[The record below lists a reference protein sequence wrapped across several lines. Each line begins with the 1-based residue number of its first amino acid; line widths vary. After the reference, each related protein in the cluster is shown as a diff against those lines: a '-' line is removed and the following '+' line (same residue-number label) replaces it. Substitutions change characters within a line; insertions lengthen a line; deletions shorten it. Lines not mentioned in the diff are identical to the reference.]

1 MTFGKPIR
9 AILAVLILLSPG
21 ALEKE
26 PLLAMS
32 DLFVLRFNPAG
43 IPSLKQANDKYDT
56 EYIRKGETLGH
67 VIVRYRMLEEP
78 WQEFL
83 TKKIDEVRCQ
93 VKISSRDNGTPQQ
106 YVIYNESG
114 WDDYF
119 ADLEFHERF
128 KVEDNALYWTLHFRN
143 LTHKPMELGD
153 IVLPLPFNSEPRW
166 DKTVMYTQRVVPHR
180 FISGHGSF
188 LYWMRPNSEGPYLVM
203 IPVAECPLFE
213 SSTNERNFK
222 PAKLEYSDRNGV
234 YIHSAVSLPAAI
246 AKGGSWRQSPT
257 SAVLTPKFSP
267 DDELTYVFKF
277 RWADDYD
284 GVREILY
291 EEGLFDIQ
299 VVPGM
304 TVPLDLDVMF
314 SLRSKNVSAS
324 IIPEFPGQ
332 TKIEELGQKAKNTR
346 VFKIKFSRLGENK
359 VTVNFGKAQ
368 TMILEFFVT
377 QPLETL
383 MKKRAAFLVRKQQ
396 HRDPSRWYNG
406 LFSEWDM
413 RHHVL
418 RGPDDTDGLRR
429 YVLSCDDPG
438 LCKAPYIAAKNT
450 AYPSAK
456 EIEAV
461 EYYLENFVWGKLQCT
476 DSEPYPYAVYGIP
489 DWKTNR
495 ESKPADREGWTGHV
509 WRVFDYP
516 HVINLYWSMY
526 RVAKYYPDLTKYLD
540 ADGYLDRAFGTAK
553 AFFTIPSRTA
563 NWEASA
569 LGNYDELVI
578 PYLIEELYA
587 KEWKEKADWLKEQWE
602 RKVEHFINDRP
613 NLFHSEYPYDPTGFE
628 SYQAFARY
636 AVEELN
642 DKNAAVTATD
652 KDMNVTIE
660 DALKFMEE
668 EIALNIAARGWL
680 ETAYYLLGGER
691 ALRYMSQ
698 MGGWEILDYGLHYA
712 QDPTDYLRLGYASFL
727 SSWALMNAGT
737 YDSNYG
743 FWYPGEENDGAAG
756 SAFVMQAFG
765 RTWLGKEQG
774 RGPWFYS
781 CEIDLGFGAALRTSA
796 TIVADDPLFGLF
808 AFGGSLVRIGNYI
821 NVIPRDG
828 LRQRFHAIRGN
839 LRFHL
844 ILERDGFSYEKPIRF
859 DDSLDEVFFMLEN
872 RTGDDH
878 TTSLSISGMPPGRY
892 ELFCDRRSIAV
903 FEPSMSKREISLTF
917 TEKKELEILIKKIS

>member
-9 AILAVLILLSPG
+9 ALLAVLILLSPE
-21 ALEKE
+21 A
-26 PLLAMS
+26 
-32 DLFVLRFNPAG
+32 DLFILRFDPAG
-43 IPSLKQANDKYDT
+43 ISSLKRANDKYDT

-78 WQEFL
+78 WKEFL
-83 TKKIDEVRCQ
+83 TKKIDEDQRQVR
-93 VKISSRDNGTPQQ
+93 ISSSDDDTPHQF
-106 YVIYNESG
+106 VVYNASG

-128 KVEDNALYWTLHFRN
+128 KVEGDALYWTLHFRN
-143 LTHKPMELGD
+143 LTPKPLELGD
-153 IVLPLPFNSEPRW
+153 IVLPLPFNSGSRW

-203 IPVAECPLFE
+203 IPVAKCPLFE

-222 PAKLEYSDRNGV
+222 PAKLEYFDRDGV
-234 YIHSAVSLPAAI
+234 YIHSAASLPDAI

-257 SAVLTPKFSP
+257 SATLMPKFSP

-277 RWADDYD
+277 RWAGDYN

-304 TVPLDLDVMF
+304 TVPLDLDVML
-314 SLRSKNVSAS
+314 SLRTNNVITA
-324 IIPEFPGQ
+324 ITPEFPDQ
-332 TKIEELGQKAKNTR
+332 TKIEEQGQKAIDTH

-359 VTVNFGKAQ
+359 LTVNFGKAQ

-383 MKKRAAFLVRKQQ
+383 MKKRAAFLVQKQQ

-413 RHHVL
+413 RHQVL

-438 LCKAPYIAAKNT
+438 LCKAPYIAAKNA
-450 AYPSAK
+450 AYPSAE

-461 EYYLENFVWGKLQCT
+461 EYYLENFVWRKLQCT
-476 DSEPYPYAVYGIP
+476 DSESYPYAVYGIP

-495 ESKPADREGWTGHV
+495 ESKPEDREGWTGHV

-526 RVAKYYPDLTKYLD
+526 RVAKYYPDLTNYLD

-553 AFFTIPSRTA
+553 AYFTIPYQTA
-563 NWEASA
+563 NWKASA

-578 PYLIEELYA
+578 PFLIEELYA
-587 KEWKEKADWLKEQWE
+587 KKWREKADWLKEQWE
-602 RKVEHFINDRP
+602 KKVEHFINDGP

-636 AVEELN
+636 ALEKPGN
-642 DKNAAVTATD
+642 
-652 KDMNVTIE
+652 MNVTLE
-660 DALKFMEE
+660 DASKFMEE
-668 EIALNIAARGWL
+668 EITLNIAARGWL

-698 MGGWEILDYGLHYA
+698 MGGWAILDYGLHYA

-737 YDSNYG
+737 PDSNYG

-781 CEIDLGFGAALRTSA
+781 CEIDLGFGAALRTAA
-796 TIVADDPLFGLF
+796 TVVADDPLFGLY
-808 AFGGSLVRIGNYI
+808 AFGGSLARTGKYI
-821 NVIPRDG
+821 DVIPRDG

-844 ILERDGFSYEKPIRF
+844 LLERDGFSHEKPIRF
-859 DDSLDEVFFMLEN
+859 DDSLNEVSFMLEN

-878 TTSLSISGMPPGRY
+878 TTSLSISGLPPGRY
-892 ELFCDRRSIAV
+892 ELFCDRHSLAV
-903 FEPSMSKREISLTF
+903 FESLMSKREIPLSF
-917 TEKKELEILIKKIS
+917 TEKKELEVIIKKK

>member
-1 MTFGKPIR
+1 
-9 AILAVLILLSPG
+9 
-21 ALEKE
+21 
-26 PLLAMS
+26 MS
-32 DLFVLRFNPAG
+32 DLFLIRFDPSG
-43 IPSLKQANDKYDT
+43 ISSLKRANDKYDT
-56 EYIRKGETLGH
+56 EYIRQGETLGH

-78 WQEFL
+78 WQDFS
-83 TKKIDEVRCQ
+83 TKKIDEIRCQ
-93 VKISSRDNGTPQQ
+93 VRISSGKGDTPHQ
-106 YVIYNESG
+106 YVVYNASG

-128 KVEDNALYWTLHFRN
+128 RVEGDALYWTLHFRN
-143 LTHKPMELGD
+143 LTHKPLELGD
-153 IVLPLPFNSEPRW
+153 IVLPLPFNSGPRW

-203 IPVAECPLFE
+203 IPVAECPPFE

-222 PAKLEYSDRNGV
+222 PVKLEYYDRNGL
-234 YIHSAVSLPAAI
+234 YIHSAASLPDAI
-246 AKGGSWRQSPT
+246 AKGGSWRQAPS
-257 SAVLTPKFSP
+257 SATLTPKYSP

-284 GVREILY
+284 GIREIFY
-291 EEGLFDIQ
+291 EEGLFDIH

-304 TVPLDLDVMF
+304 TVPSDLDVMLA
-314 SLRSKNVSAS
+314 LRTKNIVTS
-324 IIPEFPGQ
+324 IIPEFPDQ
-332 TKIEELGQKAKNTR
+332 TKIEELDHKAKDTR
-346 VFKIKFSRLGENK
+346 VFKIRFSRLGENK
-359 VTVNFGKAQ
+359 LTVNFGKAQ
-368 TMILEFFVT
+368 VMTLEFFVT

-383 MKKRAAFLVRKQQ
+383 MKKRSAFLVKKQQ
-396 HRDPSRWYNG
+396 HRDPGRWYDG

-413 RHHVL
+413 RYRVL

-438 LCKAPYIAAKNT
+438 LCKAPYIAAKN
-450 AYPSAK
+450 ASYPSAD

-461 EYYLENFVWGKLQCT
+461 EYYIEHFVWGKLQCA

-489 DWKTNR
+489 DWRTNR
-495 ESKPADREGWTGHV
+495 QSKPADREGWTGHV

-526 RVAKYYPDLTKYLD
+526 RVAKYYPKLTRYLD

-553 AFFTIPSRTA
+553 AYFTVPYQTS
-563 NWEASA
+563 NWKASA

-578 PYLIEELYA
+578 PQLIEELHA
-587 KEWKEKADWLKEQWE
+587 KGWRKKADWLREQWE

-636 AVEELN
+636 AVEKPRNMNITAE
-642 DKNAAVTATD
+642 AAID
-652 KDMNVTIE
+652 
-660 DALKFMEE
+660 FMEE
-668 EIALNIAARGWL
+668 EIALNIASRGWL
-680 ETAYYLLGGER
+680 EAAYYLLGGER

-698 MGGWEILDYGLHYA
+698 MGGWAILDYGLYYA
-712 QDPTDYLRLGYASFL
+712 EVPTDYLRLGYASFL
-727 SSWALMNAGT
+727 SSWALMNSGT
-737 YDSNYG
+737 PDSDYG
-743 FWYPGEENDGAAG
+743 FWYPGKENDGAAG
-756 SAFVMQAFG
+756 SAFVMQAYG

-781 CEIDLGFGAALRTSA
+781 CEIDLGFGAALRTAA
-796 TIVADDPLFGLF
+796 TIAADDPLFGLY
-808 AFGGSLVRIGNYI
+808 AFGGRVFRNSDYL

-828 LRQRFHAIRGN
+828 LRQRFHVVRQN
-839 LRFHL
+839 LRFHMF
-844 ILERDGFSYEKPIRF
+844 LERDGFCREKPIRL
-859 DDSLDEVFFMLEN
+859 DDSLEEVSFILEN

-878 TTSLSISGMPPGRY
+878 TTSLSLSGLPTGHY
-892 ELFCDRRSIAV
+892 QLFCNKRPLSV
-903 FEPSMSKREISLTF
+903 FESSTPKREIFLSLSF
-917 TEKKELEILIKKIS
+917 GENKELEVLIKKIGADPSGK

>member
-1 MTFGKPIR
+1 MS
-9 AILAVLILLSPG
+9 ALILLSPAAWG
-21 ALEKE
+21 KKPLPAE
-26 PLLAMS
+26 P
-32 DLFVLRFNPAG
+32 DLFILRFDPAG
-43 IPSLKQANDKYDT
+43 ISSLKRANDKHDT

-67 VIVRYRMLEEP
+67 VVVRYRMPEGT
-78 WQEFL
+78 WQAFF
-83 TKKIDEVRCQ
+83 TKEADAARRRVR
-93 VKISSRDNGTPQQ
+93 ISPGSDTPQQ
-106 YVIYNESG
+106 YVVYNESG

-128 KVEDNALYWTLHFRN
+128 RVEGDALYWTLHFRN
-143 LTHKPMELGD
+143 LTHKPLELGD
-153 IVLPLPFNSEPRW
+153 IVLPLPFNSQPRW
-166 DKTVMYTQRVVPHR
+166 DKTIMYTQRVVPHR

-222 PAKLEYSDRNGV
+222 PVKLEYFDRNGV
-234 YIHSAVSLPAAI
+234 YIHSAVSLPTAI

-257 SAVLTPKFSP
+257 SATLTPKYSP

-277 RWADDYD
+277 RWADDYE
-284 GVREILY
+284 GVRDILY
-291 EEGLFDIQ
+291 EEGLFDIH
-299 VVPGM
+299 VIPGM
-304 TVPLDLDVMF
+304 TVPSNLDVML
-314 SLRSKNVSAS
+314 SLRTKNAVSA
-324 IIPEFPGQ
+324 IIPEFPDHTQ
-332 TKIEELGQKAKNTR
+332 LEELDQKAEDTR

-359 VTVNFGKAQ
+359 LTVNFGRDQ
-368 TMILEFFVT
+368 TMFLEFFVT

-396 HRDPSRWYNG
+396 HRNPSRWYNG

-413 RHHVL
+413 RHRVL

-438 LCKAPYIAAKNT
+438 LCKAPYIAAKNA
-450 AYPSAK
+450 AYPSAE

-495 ESKPADREGWTGHV
+495 ESKPEDREGWTGHV

-526 RVAKYYPDLTKYLD
+526 RVAKYYPGLTKYQD

-553 AFFTIPSRTA
+553 AYFTIPHQTA
-563 NWEASA
+563 DWDASA

-578 PYLIEELYA
+578 PYLIAELYG
-587 KEWKEKADWLKEQWE
+587 KGWREKADWLKERWE
-602 RKVEHFINDRP
+602 GKVAHFINDRP

-628 SYQAFARY
+628 SYQAYARY
-636 AVEELN
+636 AVEEFSH
-642 DKNAAVTATD
+642 
-652 KDMNVTIE
+652 MNMTRE
-660 DALKFMEE
+660 DARKFMEE

-691 ALRYMSQ
+691 SLRYMSQ
-698 MGGWEILDYGLHYA
+698 MGGWAILDYGLYFA
-712 QDPTDYLRLGYASFL
+712 KDPTDYIRLGYASFL

-737 YDSNYG
+737 PDSNYG
-743 FWYPGEENDGAAG
+743 FWYPGKENDGAAG

-781 CEIDLGFGAALRTSA
+781 CEIDLGFGAALRTAA
-796 TIVADDPLFGLF
+796 TVVTDDPLFGLF
-808 AFGGSLVRIGNYI
+808 AFGGSIARTGNDI
-821 NVIPRDG
+821 EVIPRDG
-828 LRQRFHAIRGN
+828 LHQRFHVVRGN

-844 ILERDGFSYEKPIRF
+844 LLERDGFSREKPIRF
-859 DDSLDEVFFMLEN
+859 NDSLDEVSFMLEN
-872 RTGDDH
+872 RAGDDH
-878 TTSLSISGMPPGRY
+878 TTSLFISGLPPGHY
-892 ELFCDRRSIAV
+892 ELLCDGCSVAMV
-903 FEPSMSKREISLTF
+903 ESSMSKKKISLPF
-917 TEKKELEILIKKIS
+917 AAKKELEVLIKKIRANDAEKKYKKGKK